1 VDETHTRAS
10 DPGFANA
17 VAALRSA
24 DQIVVATHEN
34 PDGDAIGSLTAAAA
48 GLRQLGKRV
57 RTYLE
62 PSSSIPSE
70 LRLLDVAGLE
80 RHLEE
85 SELGGW
91 TLLALDCATMRR
103 LGRGHRGVIEAVATV
118 VDIDHHYDNTRFGAV
133 NLIDGSASSTAEI
146 LLDVLEALG
155 VELTPDIAQSLYVAL
170 VTDTGRFQQRTTGP
184 NALRMA
190 ARLVDAGVDIQLV
203 YRRVFETVPLRK
215 LRLLGRVI
223 DHLVLSED
231 GRVAISHVTRADFTA
246 LGAAESDTE
255 GLVDHLRAMAG
266 VEVAGLIR
274 EPPFADDGV
283 APPNRVSLRS
293 RGAIDVSAIARK
305 SGGGGHKQAAGF
317 SHGGDLIS
325 IHRFIADEAAG
336 WLPAVAQAT
345 RS

>member
-24 DQIVVATHEN
+24 NRVVVATHEN
-34 PDGDAIGSLTAAAA
+34 PDGDAIGSLVAAAA
-48 GLRQLGKRV
+48 GLRQLGKTV

-70 LRLLDVAGLE
+70 LRLLDVSGLE
-80 RHLEE
+80 RHLDD
-85 SELGGW
+85 SELGSW
-91 TLLALDCATMRR
+91 TLLTLDCATMRR
-103 LGRGHRGVIEAVATV
+103 LGHGHQRVIDAVATV
-118 VDIDHHYDNTRFGAV
+118 IDIDHHYDNTRFGAI

-170 VTDTGRFQQRTTGP
+170 VTDTGRFQQRTTGA

-190 ARLVDAGVDIQLV
+190 ARLVAAGVDIELV
-203 YRRVFETVPLRK
+203 YQRVFETVPMRK

-223 DHLVLSED
+223 DHLVLYEG
-231 GRVAISHVTRADFTA
+231 GRVAVSHVARADFAT

-255 GLVDHLRAMAG
+255 GLVDHLRAIAG
-266 VEVAGLIR
+266 VEVAALIR

-283 APPNRVSLRS
+283 APPDRVSLRS
-293 RGAIDVSAIARK
+293 RGGIDVSAIARK
-305 SGGGGHKQAAGF
+305 AGGGGHKQAAGF
-317 SHGGDLIS
+317 SHGGDLVS
-325 IHRFIADEAAG
+325 IRRFIVSEAAER
-336 WLPAVAQAT
+336 LPLVATA
-345 RS
+345 

>member
-1 VDETHTRAS
+1 MDETHTRAS

-24 DQIVVATHEN
+24 NTVVVATHEN
-34 PDGDAIGSLTAAAA
+34 PDGDAIGSLVAAAA
-48 GLRQLGKRV
+48 GLRQLGKTV

-70 LRLLDVAGLE
+70 LRLLDVSGLE
-80 RHLEE
+80 RHLDE
-85 SELGGW
+85 SELGSW
-91 TLLALDCATMRR
+91 TLLTLDCATMRR
-103 LGRGHRGVIEAVATV
+103 LGRGHQRVIDAVATV
-118 VDIDHHYDNTRFGAV
+118 IDIDHHYDNTRFGAI

-170 VTDTGRFQQRTTGP
+170 VTDTGRFQQRTTGA

-190 ARLVDAGVDIQLV
+190 ARLVAAGVDIELV
-203 YRRVFETVPLRK
+203 YQRVFETVPMRK

-223 DHLVLSED
+223 DHLVLYEG
-231 GRVAISHVTRADFTA
+231 GRVAVSHVARADFAT

-255 GLVDHLRAMAG
+255 GLVDHLRAIAG
-266 VEVAGLIR
+266 VEVAALIR

-283 APPNRVSLRS
+283 APPDRVSLRS
-293 RGAIDVSAIARK
+293 RGGIDVSAIARK
-305 SGGGGHKQAAGF
+305 AGGGGHKQAAGF
-317 SHGGDLIS
+317 SHGGDLVS
-325 IHRFIADEAAG
+325 IRRFIVSEAAER
-336 WLPAVAQAT
+336 LPLVATA
-345 RS
+345 

>member
-17 VAALRSA
+17 VAGLRSA
-24 DQIVVATHEN
+24 TRVVVATHEN
-34 PDGDAIGSLTAAAA
+34 PDGDAIGSLVAAAA
-48 GLRQLGKRV
+48 GLRQLGKTV

-70 LRLLDVAGLE
+70 LRLLDVSGLE
-80 RHLEE
+80 RHLDE
-85 SELGGW
+85 SELGSW
-91 TLLALDCATMRR
+91 TLLTLDCATMRR
-103 LGRGHRGVIEAVATV
+103 LGRGHQRVIDAVATV
-118 VDIDHHYDNTRFGAV
+118 IDIDHHYDNTRFGAI

-170 VTDTGRFQQRTTGP
+170 VTDTGRFQQRTTGA

-190 ARLVDAGVDIQLV
+190 ARLVAAGVDIELV
-203 YRRVFETVPLRK
+203 YQRVFETVPMRK

-223 DHLVLSED
+223 DHLVLYEG
-231 GRVAISHVTRADFTA
+231 GRVAVSHVARADFAT

-255 GLVDHLRAMAG
+255 GLVDHLRAIAG
-266 VEVAGLIR
+266 VEVAALIR

-283 APPNRVSLRS
+283 APPDRVSLRS
-293 RGAIDVSAIARK
+293 RGGIDVSAIARK
-305 SGGGGHKQAAGF
+305 AGGGGHKQAAGF
-317 SHGGDLIS
+317 SHGGDLVS
-325 IHRFIADEAAG
+325 IRRFIVSEAAER
-336 WLPAVAQAT
+336 LPLVATA
-345 RS
+345 